1 MFFLYLFLSAGIINL
16 EDYIKTDKYL
26 DIQFEGFYSKLD
38 ILMYY
43 IAISDYKNITDTNC
57 KPYVS

>member
-16 EDYIKTDKYL
+16 EDYIKTDNYL
-26 DIQFEGFYSKLD
+26 DVQFEGFYSKLD

-43 IAISDYKNITDTNC
+43 IAISDYKNITDTDC